1 MQSFLGKINFVK
13 RFVLDFSQIVLSLQ
27 NMIKKN
33 SIFKWG
39 HNEIEAFD
47 LIKKSIVNAPF
58 LTTPNFLNP
67 FTLYTFSSDTS
78 YVVVLTQLNDQK
90 IEAPISFFS

>member
-1 MQSFLGKINFVK
+1 MQSFLGKINFIK
-13 RFVLDFSQIVLSLQ
+13 MFFPDFSQFCLPLQ

-33 SIFKWG
+33 FVFKWG
-39 HNEIEAFD
+39 YNEREAFD
-47 LIKKSIVNAPF
+47 LIKQSIVNAPF

-78 YVVVLTQLNDQK
+78 YVFV
-90 IEAPISFFS
+90 